1 MGGGVG
7 ERLLLVQN
15 KTRLPRNPSHTPASW
30 HKPWSAMTP
39 IGAERRRW
47 FAFSPTQRL
56 LVSSSCHW
64 VMTTLPRVCC
74 TQGQH
79 TVSVADVF
87 EGAATTGMHAL
98 ITRHGMTVGRRLVRR
113 ARKKK
118 NNCRCVGEGS
128 GAAICEHCARCVAL
142 GIPSHVVGRL
152 LLRLVSASQLNE
164 DHLVQFRARVA
175 GPSRAARKARPGQ
188 GGLAQ
193 RWAGSWQISP
203 SPQRPRISTAVSPVG
218 SHGLFCFLPPVRTK
232 GPVSRH

>member
-1 MGGGVG
+1 MASFWASTASTCMSLTRQPTGCEWDGAGPGLCSRPGPNLKPLRDQPPNMGGGVG

-118 NNCRCVGEGS
+118 TTVDASVRGRVLLFVS
-128 GAAICEHCARCVAL
+128 TAL
-142 GIPSHVVGRL
+142 G
-152 LLRLVSASQLNE
+152 A
-164 DHLVQFRARVA
+164 
-175 GPSRAARKARPGQ
+175 
-188 GGLAQ
+188 
-193 RWAGSWQISP
+193 SP
-203 SPQRPRISTAVSPVG
+203 SAYHPTSLVASCCGWSQQVS
-218 SHGLFCFLPPVRTK
+218 
-232 GPVSRH
+232 

>member
-1 MGGGVG
+1 MVCFLTHTEAFGVIILPLG
-7 ERLLLVQN
+7 HDDPAACVLHTGAAYSISCRRL
-15 KTRLPRNPSHTPASW
+15 RGCRYHGYACSHHTSW
-30 HKPWSAMTP
+30 HDCWPP
-39 IGAERRRW
+39 
-47 FAFSPTQRL
+47 
-56 LVSSSCHW
+56 SC
-64 VMTTLPRVCC
+64 
-74 TQGQH
+74 
-79 TVSVADVF
+79 
-87 EGAATTGMHAL
+87 AT
-98 ITRHGMTVGRRLVRR
+98 R
-113 ARKKK
+113 AKKK